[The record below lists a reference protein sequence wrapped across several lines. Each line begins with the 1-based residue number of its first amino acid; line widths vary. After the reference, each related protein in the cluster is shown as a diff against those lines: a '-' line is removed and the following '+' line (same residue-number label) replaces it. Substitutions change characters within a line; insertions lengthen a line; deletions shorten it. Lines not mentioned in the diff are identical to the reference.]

1 MLFRLKPLLLLASA
15 AALGFCGWLLWF
27 ALSPIELAAPTVEF
41 SIRAG
46 STLRGATRQ
55 ITEAGLSMPEWKFV
69 LLARATG
76 ASTGVK
82 AGSYQVS
89 EGMTP
94 LQLVRKITRG
104 EYAQAEI
111 LLVEGWNFRQ
121 VREALNAHADLKHD
135 SASFSEAQ
143 IMAKLGA
150 AGVLP
155 EGMFFPDTYVFAKG
169 ASDLAVL
176 ARARSAMKKR
186 LESAWAGRA
195 PDLPMTDPYEALI
208 LASLVEK
215 ETGRAG
221 DRAMIAAVFA
231 NRLRRKMKLQT
242 DPSVIYGMGERF
254 DGNLRKKDL
263 VTDTPFNTY
272 TRLGLPPHPIAMPGL
287 ASLAAVM
294 HPAQTDALYFVS
306 RGDGTSEFS
315 RTLIEHNRA
324 VAKYQMPGARRRAGA
339 EDSRQV
345 HHPRRDRRSRQEH
358 ARRGRCRFTARARKR
373 HRDHARTRRDV

>member
-1 MLFRLKPLLLLASA
+1 MLFRLKLLFLLASA
-15 AALGFCGWLLWF
+15 AAIGFCGWMLWF
-27 ALSPIELAAPTVEF
+27 ALSPLELAAPTVEF

-46 STLRGATRQ
+46 SSLRGATRQ
-55 ITEAGLSMPEWKFV
+55 IIEAGLPMPAWKFV
-69 LLARATG
+69 LLARANG
-76 ASTGVK
+76 ASADVK

-89 EGMTP
+89 AGVTP
-94 LQLVRKITRG
+94 LLLVRKITRG
-104 EYAQAEI
+104 EYAQTEI
-111 LLVEGWNFRQ
+111 LFVEGWNFRQ
-121 VREALNAHADLKHD
+121 MREALNAHVDLRHD
-135 SASFSEAQ
+135 TASLSDAE

-150 AGVLP
+150 PGVLP

-176 ARARSAMKKR
+176 ARARSAMKKQ
-186 LESAWAGRA
+186 LESVWAGRSR
-195 PDLPMTDPYEALI
+195 DLPMLI

-221 DRAMIAAVFA
+221 DRTMIAAVFT

-287 ASLAAVM
+287 ASLVAVM

-315 RTLIEHNRA
+315 RTLVEHNRA
-324 VAKYQMPGARRRAGA
+324 VAKYQLPGARRRA
-339 EDSRQV
+339 SR
-345 HHPRRDRRSRQEH
+345 
-358 ARRGRCRFTARARKR
+358 
-373 HRDHARTRRDV
+373 

>member
-1 MLFRLKPLLLLASA
+1 MLFRLKLSLLLASA
-15 AALGFCGWLLWF
+15 AVLGFCGWILGF

-41 SIRAG
+41 SIRPG

-55 ITEAGLSMPEWKFV
+55 IIEAGLSMPEWKFV
-69 LLARATG
+69 LLARANG
-76 ASTGVK
+76 ASAEVK

-89 EGMTP
+89 AGLTP
-94 LQLVRKITRG
+94 LLLVRKITRG

-111 LLVEGWNFRQ
+111 LFVEGWNFRQ
-121 VREALNAHADLKHD
+121 MREALNAHVDLKHD
-135 SASFSEAQ
+135 SASLSGAE

-150 AGVLP
+150 TEVFP

-169 ASDLAVL
+169 SSDIAVL
-176 ARARSAMKKR
+176 TRAHLVMKR
-186 LESAWAGRA
+186 QLESAWSKRA
-195 PDLPMTDPYEALI
+195 PDLPVTDPYEALI
-208 LASLVEK
+208 LASIVEK

-231 NRLRRKMKLQT
+231 NRLRLRMKLQT

-254 DGNLRKKDL
+254 DGNLRKRDL

-272 TRLGLPPHPIAMPGL
+272 TRRGLPPHPIAMPGL

-315 RTLIEHNRA
+315 RTLVEHNRA
-324 VAKYQMPGARRRAGA
+324 VAKYQMPGARRRAG
-339 EDSRQV
+339 R
-345 HHPRRDRRSRQEH
+345 
-358 ARRGRCRFTARARKR
+358 
-373 HRDHARTRRDV
+373 

>member
-1 MLFRLKPLLLLASA
+1 MLFRLKLLFLLASSA
-15 AALGFCGWLLWF
+15 VIGFCGWMLWF
-27 ALSPIELAAPTVEF
+27 ALSPIELAAPIVEF
-41 SIRAG
+41 SIRPG
-46 STLRGATRQ
+46 STLRGATSQ
-55 ITEAGLSMPEWKFV
+55 ILDAGVPLEGWKFN
-69 LLARATG
+69 LLARANG
-76 ASTGVK
+76 VSTAVK

-89 EGMTP
+89 AGVTP
-94 LQLVRKITRG
+94 LLLMRKITRG

-111 LLVEGWNFRQ
+111 LFVEGWNFRQ
-121 VREALNAHADLKHD
+121 MREALNTHADLKHD
-135 SASFSEAQ
+135 SASLSETE
-143 IMAKLGA
+143 IMAKLGVPD
-150 AGVLP
+150 VLP

-169 ASDLAVL
+169 SSDLAVL
-176 ARARSAMKKR
+176 ARARRAMKKQ

-215 ETGRAG
+215 ETGRSS

-231 NRLRRKMKLQT
+231 NRLRLRMKLQT

-272 TRLGLPPHPIAMPGL
+272 TRRGLPPHPIAMPGL

-315 RTLIEHNRA
+315 RTLVDHNRA
-324 VAKYQMPGARRRAGA
+324 VAKYQMPGARRRA
-339 EDSRQV
+339 SR
-345 HHPRRDRRSRQEH
+345 
-358 ARRGRCRFTARARKR
+358 
-373 HRDHARTRRDV
+373 